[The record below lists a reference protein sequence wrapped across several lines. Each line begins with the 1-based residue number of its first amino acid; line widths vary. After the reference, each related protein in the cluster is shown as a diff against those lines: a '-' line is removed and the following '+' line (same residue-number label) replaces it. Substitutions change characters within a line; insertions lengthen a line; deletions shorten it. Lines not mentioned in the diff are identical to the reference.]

1 MHRLLA
7 FAQLMRV
14 PNVFTAMA
22 DIVLGAWAVGA
33 IADSPATFACLLLAS
48 SFAYLGG
55 MVWNDW
61 FDVKIDLRERP
72 GRPLPSGR
80 ITLSTAL
87 WLGVGLF
94 AGAILFGLLPEYA
107 LGRTGSRSMLILGIL
122 LATILL
128 YDGWL
133 KRTVIGPFAMGT
145 CRFLNVALGLSAA
158 ATPIP
163 PWGWCLA
170 LAVGLYIVGVTWFAK
185 QEADVSDRGMLQVGA
200 GIMACGLILGL
211 AVPSLAEDMGAR
223 TMTWIGFPFALALFG
238 AYLAIAVI
246 AAIRRPAPEKVQA
259 AVKRSVLGLTLLD
272 ATLATALVG
281 VWGLAIG
288 LLLLPA
294 RLLGRWVYST

>member
-1 MHRLLA
+1 MNRLLA
-7 FAQLMRV
+7 FAQLMRL

-33 IADSPATFACLLLAS
+33 IADSSAVFVCLLLAS
-48 SFAYLGG
+48 SLAYLGG

-61 FDVKIDLRERP
+61 FDIKIDLRERP

-80 ITLSTAL
+80 IKSSTAV
-87 WLGVGLF
+87 WLGIGLF
-94 AGAILFGLLPEYA
+94 AGSIAFGLLPQLA

-122 LATILL
+122 LVAILL
-128 YDGWL
+128 YDSWL
-133 KRTVIGPFAMGT
+133 KRTAVGPIAMGA

-158 ATPIP
+158 AGPIP

-200 GIMACGLILGL
+200 GIMTCGLVIGL
-211 AVPSLAEDMGAR
+211 AVPSLAEDTGAR
-223 TMTWIGFPFALALFG
+223 TETWIGFPFALALFG
-238 AYLAIAVI
+238 AYLAIAVL
-246 AAIRRPAPEKVQA
+246 AAIRRPGPEKVQA

-281 VWGLAIG
+281 VWGLAIA
-288 LLLLPA
+288 LLLVPA